1 MSSVG
6 LYSTDGIEPSRRM
19 AYWNDRAS
27 ECIVPLV
34 SDATDV
40 DSFRGSIRQG
50 VIGDL
55 TLAEVYSEAQIVR
68 HTGAHVARTKVPLF
82 FVQLQVE
89 GECIELQNGRET
101 RLVSG
106 DFTLCDSS
114 RKFETVFRGP
124 NRMLLLGIPFRRLRQ
139 YVVDPERLAAVPTR
153 SETGLSGFF
162 SSFLINYWAE
172 YQRGME
178 TAAAERCVAA
188 ILDLLAAVYADV
200 VPSPTYACSL
210 AEAHAMRILRFIE
223 THVKDSDL
231 TVSRIAQACKIT
243 PRYVHHI
250 FEHRN
255 ETVSCYILRRRL
267 ELSEVALLSEA
278 PRGRSV
284 TAIAFDHGFNSQTHF
299 CRVFRAK
306 YGMTPREYRHSKMA
320 LIECN
325 QISRTSAGTALP
337 C

>member
-1 MSSVG
+1 MSRVG
-6 LYSTDGIEPSRRM
+6 LYSTDDIERSRRM

-50 VIGDL
+50 VIGDM

-68 HTGAHVARTKVPLF
+68 HTGAHVARTRVPLF

-89 GECIELQNGRET
+89 GECMERQNGRET
-101 RLVSG
+101 RLTSG

-124 NRMLLLGIPFRRLRQ
+124 NRMLLLGIPFGRLRQ
-139 YVVDPERLAAVPTR
+139 YVVDPERLAAVPMR
-153 SETGLSGFF
+153 SATALSGLFAN
-162 SSFLINYWAE
+162 FLISYWAE
-172 YQRGME
+172 YQRGMD
-178 TAAAERCVAA
+178 TASDERCVAA
-188 ILDLLAAVYADV
+188 ILDLLAAVYANI

-210 AEAHAMRILRFIE
+210 VEAHTMRILRFVE
-223 THVKDSDL
+223 AHVRDCDL
-231 TVSRIAQACKIT
+231 TVGRIAQACKIT

-250 FEHRN
+250 FENRN

-267 ELSEVALLSEA
+267 ELSASALLSHD
-278 PRGRSV
+278 PNGCSV

-306 YGMTPREYRHSKMA
+306 YGVTPREYRRSKMA
-320 LIECN
+320 LMEPDFQIRPAA
-325 QISRTSAGTALP
+325 ISRP
-337 C
+337 M